1 VAAPTHMGM
10 VEQGLRP
17 PKRRGVK
24 RGFGEE
30 DRWMGNYSRMEAKN
44 PRYSFLGM
52 LSAFKSPLPGRGVS
66 INFVRDFGLVGL
78 TYLHIGG
85 VHQI

>member
-1 VAAPTHMGM
+1 
-10 VEQGLRP
+10 
-17 PKRRGVK
+17 
-24 RGFGEE
+24 
-30 DRWMGNYSRMEAKN
+30 MGNYSRMEAKN